1 MEPMVKS
8 IKEQLLERNYWRKVK
23 LVQQQ
28 LNLSS
33 EDIDLVSRY
42 EDVIERLERLALGL
56 DKFDN
61 DEPLESIAIYVNGV
75 FVYEEDF
82 NNGSLIN
89 ALPSRHDLDIRIVE
103 IVVNEKLAIVVERR
117 RAILNMLDRD
127 NHYDLVNKLRST
139 SIWQQITGRTT
150 KD

>member
-103 IVVNEKLAIVVERR
+103 IVVNEKLAIIVEQR